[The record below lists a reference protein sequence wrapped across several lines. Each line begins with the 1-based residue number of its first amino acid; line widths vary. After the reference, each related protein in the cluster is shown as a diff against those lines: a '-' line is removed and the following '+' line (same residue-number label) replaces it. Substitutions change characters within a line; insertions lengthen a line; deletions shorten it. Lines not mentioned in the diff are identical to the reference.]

1 MKIIGYV
8 PFKDNREFRDFMS
21 IRFKGEGPM
30 YIQVA
35 DNMDNPQSVM
45 KATPVRLN
53 HESCRVIKNNQGC
66 TSMVFN
72 GKSLRLMLD
81 WGKLRTVKENK
92 KKLLNTISKVKY
104 TLGDIPIT
112 KELEETILN
121 LAKSI
126 EELYNEEDTDGF
138 DESVTGVHTGKL

>member
-1 MKIIGYV
+1 MEIIGYV

-35 DNMDNPQSVM
+35 DDMDNPQSVM
-45 KATPVRLN
+45 KATPVSLN
-53 HESCRVIKNNQGC
+53 HKSCRVIKNSKGF

-72 GKSLRLMLD
+72 GRDLRLLLD
-81 WGKLRTVKENK
+81 WRKLHTVKENK
-92 KKLLNTISKVKY
+92 KKLLDTISKVKY
-104 TLGDIPIT
+104 ALGDVPIT
-112 KELEETILN
+112 KELEEKILD

-126 EELYNEEDTDGF
+126 EELYNEE
-138 DESVTGVHTGKL
+138 